1 MPAVKTSLKSIV
13 IRFDGLYHL
22 GEVHWPRPEL
32 SSLPNRRPSNRLIK
46 TMPGSSKVADIL
58 HKTVTGSLVLVT
70 AFTLAD
76 VTRGF
81 SVLVK
86 RNMDRR
92 AAHEAAVEQEPSDAG
107 HKD

>member
-1 MPAVKTSLKSIV
+1 MKKRPPAVDTQN
-13 IRFDGLYHL
+13 D
-22 GEVHWPRPEL
+22 
-32 SSLPNRRPSNRLIK
+32 
-46 TMPGSSKVADIL
+46 MAGSSKVTDIL
-58 HKTVTGSLVLVT
+58 HKTVTGGLVLVT
-70 AFTLAD
+70 AFALAD

-92 AAHEAAVEQEPSDAG
+92 AAAEQAQEQSDAG